1 MGRRW
6 KKYIASLTLCQRFS
20 TGKFLAMW
28 NAVFRE
34 EVDLG
39 WVAAFGEVLTLSSQ
53 AVGRMMA
60 EAIKR
65 QWRTKSVLQYRQLK
79 LSTKKTETVEKC
91 LQFRG
96 AGCDLAK
103 CELSTPHNTFND
115 TIRCDTACQRIQ
127 QNAISDLG
135 SSEQQEQIMLR
146 TSSTIINAMQSTSC

>member
-65 QWRTKSVLQYRQLK
+65 QWRTKSVLQYGQLK
-79 LSTKKTETVEKC
+79 LSTKKQKLVRNVCKAK
-91 LQFRG
+91 LQFTVWDSG
-96 AGCDLAK
+96 
-103 CELSTPHNTFND
+103 TPETPKTPGLPRLPRLRDSQDSGTPKTPGRQMEIVKANSCKFHNSPNHF
-115 TIRCDTACQRIQ
+115 QVQIQ
-127 QNAISDLG
+127 A
-135 SSEQQEQIMLR
+135 
-146 TSSTIINAMQSTSC
+146 